1 MWTSH
6 ILDEKGK
13 KISIK
18 VLKLYWF
25 TFESK
30 RRKGVKSALDS
41 YDGFLL

>member
-18 VLKLYWF
+18 VLIY
-25 TFESK
+25 FE
-30 RRKGVKSALDS
+30 KGGEVERSTA
-41 YDGFLL
+41 